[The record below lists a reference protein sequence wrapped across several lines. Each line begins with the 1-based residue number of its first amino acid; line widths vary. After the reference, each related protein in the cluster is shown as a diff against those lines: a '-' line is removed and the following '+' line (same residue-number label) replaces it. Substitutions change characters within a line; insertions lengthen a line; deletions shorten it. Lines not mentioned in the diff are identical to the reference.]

1 MELGHVEFL
10 VEDPKQTKRFYCDV
24 LGFEL
29 VAIQNEQF
37 IWLKKGQLEIL
48 IRPGRKQEAASRYE
62 DAGVGFVI
70 YTDNVEHSLKELRER
85 GVEIKGTVDSSKC
98 YTFTDPNGNWFQLV
112 NPHDH

>member
-1 MELGHVEFL
+1 MEFGHVEIL
-10 VEDPKQTKRFYCDV
+10 VEDPKRAQQFYCDV

-29 VAIQNEQF
+29 VSIQNEQF

-48 IRPGRKQEAASRYE
+48 IRPGQKQETASRYE
-62 DAGVGFVI
+62 DVGIGFVV
-70 YTDNVEHSLKELRER
+70 YTDNVEESLTELRKK

-112 NPHDH
+112 NPNDH